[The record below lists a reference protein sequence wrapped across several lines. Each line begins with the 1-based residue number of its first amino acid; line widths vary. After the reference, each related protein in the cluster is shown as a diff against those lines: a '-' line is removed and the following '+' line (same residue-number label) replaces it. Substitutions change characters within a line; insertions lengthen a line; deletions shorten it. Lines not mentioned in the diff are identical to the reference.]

1 MFSAGING
9 YNVARGLFGALKTR
23 APRPELIDQLL
34 DQADMTG
41 CLAALKNLPLVESIP
56 TGQGPAEMETA
67 LRYACAVLALKI
79 RRVLGGPAGR
89 FLEAY
94 TWHYDFHNIK
104 LIFRSSL
111 DGGVFDLPS
120 GLYPLGEV
128 YSIGPLKKIG
138 APEDLPTYFAE
149 TPLAPAVNEAW
160 ELFAANNSDL
170 SLFELGLDKWY
181 VNLVWNAAE
190 HVRPTEGSRLRD
202 RILAP
207 WLGMVCLLWVLWLK
221 NFRSMGVEEIVNL
234 LDIPPQLLTAEDCVL
249 LVERNRPAALAGR
262 VSNRP
267 LREFLETADL
277 PSDVSTLHR
286 LARRFVWRT
295 ISPAGLT
302 VMFDIS
308 TLLRALMR
316 WELIVEDAITVTSA
330 RSMGLERE
338 DILPLLATK
347 AA

>member
-34 DQADMTG
+34 EQTDMTA
-41 CLAALKNLPLVESIP
+41 CLGVLKSLPLVESVP
-56 TGQGPAEMETA
+56 TGQGVAEMETG
-67 LRYACAVLALKI
+67 LRYACAILALKI

-104 LIFRSSL
+104 LLLRSSL
-111 DGGVFDLPS
+111 DGGVFDLPP
-120 GLYPLGEV
+120 GIYPLGEL
-128 YSIGPLKKIG
+128 YSIGPLKRIRG
-138 APEDLPTYFAE
+138 PEDLPAYFAE
-149 TPLAPAVNEAW
+149 SPFAPAVNEAW

-170 SLFELGLDKWY
+170 SFFELGLDKWY
-181 VNLVWNAAE
+181 LNLVWDAAE
-190 HVRPTEGSRLRD
+190 HVRPAEGSRLRE
-202 RILAP
+202 RIIAP
-207 WLGMVCLLWVLWLK
+207 WLAVLCVLWILWLR

-234 LDIPPQLLTAEDCVL
+234 LDIPPQLLSPEDCVL
-249 LVERNRPAALAGR
+249 LVEEGRAAAIAGR
-262 VSNRP
+262 FANRR
-267 LREFLETADL
+267 LREFLEGADL
-277 PSDVSTLHR
+277 PSDVSRLHR
-286 LARRFVWRT
+286 VARRFVWRT

-316 WELIVEDAITVTSA
+316 WELIVEDAITVTNA
-330 RSMGLERE
+330 RSMGLERD
-338 DILPLLATK
+338 DIVPLLATR

>member
-221 NFRSMGVEEIVNL
+221 NFRSMGVEEPRTVYSSSRE
-234 LDIPPQLLTAEDCVL
+234 T
-249 LVERNRPAALAGR
+249 GR
-262 VSNRP
+262 RP
-267 LREFLETADL
+267 LPVAFRTGRSGNSSRPPTCPRMSRRSTA
-277 PSDVSTLHR
+277 SR
-286 LARRFVWRT
+286 
-295 ISPAGLT
+295 AGL
-302 VMFDIS
+302 S
-308 TLLRALMR
+308 GGRSAPPALR
-316 WELIVEDAITVTSA
+316 
-330 RSMGLERE
+330 
-338 DILPLLATK
+338 
-347 AA
+347 